1 MAETLVRDEI
11 EASGLAGRVR
21 VESAGTGDWHLGGPM
36 DRRAAAELRSRGYD
50 GSSHRARQIRPD
62 WLDRFD
68 LLIAM
73 DASNLRNLERMASGH
88 PDTVR
93 RIRLFRSFDP
103 DAPDGAE
110 VPDPYDGGPGE
121 FAAVFDLTL
130 AAARGLVG
138 QLATAL
144 DDGPPDHGPP
154 GSGSAGHGS
163 AGPGSAGSG
172 SAGSSSTGHGS
183 AGHGAG

>member
-1 MAETLVRDEI
+1 MICLGNICRSPMAETLIEAEI
-11 EASGLAGRVR
+11 EAAGLAGKVS
-21 VESAGTGDWHLGGPM
+21 VESAGTGDWHLGDRM
-36 DRRAAAELRSRGYD
+36 DRRAAAELRRRGYD
-50 GSSHRARQIRPD
+50 GSAHRARQIEPE

-73 DASNLRNLERMASGH
+73 DASNLASLQAMAATRPGIAG
-88 PDTVR
+88 

-103 DAPDGAE
+103 AAPEGAE
-110 VPDPYDGGPGE
+110 VPDPYGGGPDD

-144 DDGPPDHGPP
+144 GDD
-154 GSGSAGHGS
+154 SGG
-163 AGPGSAGSG
+163 
-172 SAGSSSTGHGS
+172 
-183 AGHGAG
+183 